1 MLSFEHV
8 TFCYKSQIKVVDD
21 VSIHVDKG
29 QILGLLGHNGAGKT
43 TTLRLVLGLL
53 KPRSGNVKVG
63 GFELWNATVPRTLM
77 AYMPETNG
85 IYERLT
91 GFQNLEFRARA
102 TGMDVNQ
109 IKTESE
115 IWLDRLGIL
124 ERGNEKAGT
133 WSKGLKQRLSLAC
146 ALICQPSLLL
156 LDEPT
161 NGLDPESLSVVLDIL
176 RDVRERG
183 TTIIMSS
190 HDLSSVVTICSQI
203 SILQKGQVIYMHA
216 LEGSIESLQKTYLE
230 LTKDKGH

>member
-1 MLSFEHV
+1 MLFFEHV
-8 TFCYKSQIKVVDD
+8 TFCYKSQVKAVND

-53 KPRSGNVKVG
+53 KPQSGNVKVG
-63 GFELWNATVPRTLM
+63 GYELWNATVPRTLM

-91 GFQNLEFRARA
+91 GFQNLEFRART
-102 TGMDVNQ
+102 TGMDINK
-109 IKTESE
+109 IKAKSE
-115 IWLDRLGIL
+115 MWLDGLGIL
-124 ERGNEKAGT
+124 DRGNEKAGT

-146 ALICQPSLLL
+146 ALICEPSLLL

-176 RDVRERG
+176 RDLRERG

-190 HDLSSVVTICSQI
+190 HDLNTVTAICSHI
-203 SILQKGQVIYMHA
+203 SILQKGKAIYMNA
-216 LEGSIESLQKTYLE
+216 LEGTFESLQNTYLK
-230 LTKDKGH
+230 LTKDGAH

>member
-1 MLSFEHV
+1 MLSIEHV
-8 TFCYKSQIKVVDD
+8 TFCYKSQVKVVDD
-21 VSIHVDKG
+21 LSIHVDKG

-43 TTLRLVLGLL
+43 TTLRLALGLL
-53 KPRSGNVKVG
+53 KPQSGNVTVG
-63 GFELWNATVPRTLM
+63 GYKLWNIAVPRTLM
-77 AYMPETNG
+77 TYMPETNG

-102 TGMDVNQ
+102 AGMEINL

-115 IWLDRLGIL
+115 MWLDRLGISD
-124 ERGNEKAGT
+124 RGKEQAGT

-176 RDVRERG
+176 QEVREKG
-183 TTIIMSS
+183 ATILMSS
-190 HDLSSVVTICSQI
+190 HDLNSVVTICGQI
-203 SILQKGQVIYMHA
+203 SILQKGKVIYTHA
-216 LEGSIESLQKTYLE
+216 LEGSFESLQKKYLE
-230 LTKDKGH
+230 LTKDRGH

>member
-1 MLSFEHV
+1 MLFFEHV
-8 TFCYKSQIKVVDD
+8 TFCYKSQVKVVDD

-43 TTLRLVLGLL
+43 TTLRLILGLL
-53 KPRSGNVKVG
+53 KPQSGNVTVG
-63 GFELWNATVPRTLM
+63 GYELWNASVPRTLM
-77 AYMPETNG
+77 AYMPEING

-102 TGMDVNQ
+102 TGMDINQ
-109 IKTESE
+109 IKIKSE
-115 IWLDRLGIL
+115 MWLDGLGIL
-124 ERGNEKAGT
+124 DRGSEKAGT

-146 ALICQPSLLL
+146 ALICEPSLLL

-176 RDVRERG
+176 RDLRERG

-190 HDLSSVVTICSQI
+190 HDLNTVTAICSHV
-203 SILQKGQVIYMHA
+203 SILQKGQSIYMNA
-216 LEGSIESLQKTYLE
+216 VDGSFESLQKTYLE
-230 LTKDKGH
+230 LTKDRGH